1 MLDML
6 RRFEE
11 GAAEGE
17 DVMAALEAEEEDEDD
32 LAAALDGID
41 LGELSVVFG
50 ADNRHCRL
58 ERAPPPPAAGAP

>member
-41 LGELSVVFG
+41 LGELPIVCES
-50 ADNRHCRL
+50 
-58 ERAPPPPAAGAP
+58 